1 MMTVLLVFLIP
12 LAALLI
18 LGVVVDLRRRR
29 RRDALGSHDV
39 SSAVRMTGADV
50 DVQRTRHLPGG
61 SGGLGGV

>member
-1 MMTVLLVFLIP
+1 MMTVLLVFLVP

-29 RRDALGSHDV
+29 RRDALGSHYV
-39 SSAVRMTGADV
+39 SSAVRMTSADV

-61 SGGLGGV
+61 GGAGGV